1 MITKKSLLQS
11 LEYLSNVTGLKY
23 ELSCQCA
30 GRGKGYSVMR
40 GGSHV
45 VTYGHVAANELDLAI
60 FAYAKGFLAAEKNF
74 LPKNEEASK

>member
-74 LPKNEEASK
+74 LPKNEEAGK